1 MFGNRRNLRRW
12 ALQVFLVWVFGI
24 AAGIAHA
31 CALRLADHHH
41 QDGVIVA
48 ASGHAADHAPVTHGH
63 NDASRDDGVAQ
74 ANCLDFCDK
83 SSVSVPTLK
92 VKLDQGGDAQPAA
105 LLASPLLAMVEWLV
119 HVPVRPDGLID
130 RRGGPPLRIALQ
142 RLAL

>member
-12 ALQVFLVWVFGI
+12 TIQVLLVWVFGI

-31 CALRLADHHH
+31 CTLRLADHHH
-41 QDGVIVA
+41 HNGVIA
-48 ASGHAADHAPVTHGH
+48 AAVSHAADHAAMAHGH
-63 NDASRDDGVAQ
+63 DEAPPDDGVAQ

-83 SSVSVPTLK
+83 SSVSVPSLK
-92 VKLDQGGDAQPAA
+92 VKFDQGGDAQPVA
-105 LLASPLLAMVEWLV
+105 LLAPPLLAAVDWPV
-119 HVPVRPDGLID
+119 HTPVRPDGVID

>member
-12 ALQVFLVWVFGI
+12 TIQVLLVWVFGI

-41 QDGVIVA
+41 HDGAIATA
-48 ASGHAADHAPVTHGH
+48 AGHAADHASVTHRH
-63 NDASRDDGVAQ
+63 AEAPQDDGAAQ

-83 SSVSVPTLK
+83 STVSVPSLRF
-92 VKLDQGGDAQPAA
+92 KLDQGGDAQPAA
-105 LLASPLLAMVEWLV
+105 LLASPLLAAVDWPV
-119 HVPVRPDGLID
+119 HAPVRPDGVID

>member
-1 MFGNRRNLRRW
+1 MFGNRRTLRRW
-12 ALQVFLVWVFGI
+12 AIQVLLVWVFGI

-41 QDGVIVA
+41 HDGFNAA
-48 ASGHAADHAPVTHGH
+48 ASGHAADHTVVAHGH
-63 NDASRDDGVAQ
+63 DDAPRDDGVAQ

-83 SSVSVPTLK
+83 SSVSAPSLK
-92 VKLDQGGDAQPAA
+92 VKPDQSGDAQPAA
-105 LLASPLLAMVEWLV
+105 LLASPLLAVVDWPV
-119 HVPVRPDGLID
+119 HAPVRPDGVID